1 MTQSAARMRFPL
13 FASLLT
19 TLILSGEVKAQTAQA
34 PQPEVPQT
42 LTVQRG
48 DTAYSIARRSGL
60 TVDLLMAYNNLSSPD
75 IEVGQV
81 LRLRPPTH
89 TAQRGDTIYG
99 LSRMYGVTVDAL
111 LAANTLPRDTKLE
124 VGQVLQLPL
133 GPAGAAPVVAAAPV
147 TAPVTAPLP
156 SPSAVGLPSLA
167 TVAAQ
172 AEGGASSGAAWYQ
185 NAMALLGTPYVL
197 GGTSRRGIDCSGFV
211 LQVMT
216 PLGVKLPRRSID
228 QARAGVAVDEQD
240 LRPGDLLFF
249 DTLGGGKVSHVGIY
263 LGNDTFINANSYQRK
278 VVVDK
283 FRGDKY
289 WSARYLGARRVM
301 MDAVA
306 TY

>member
-19 TLILSGEVKAQTAQA
+19 TLILSGEVKAQTAQ
-34 PQPEVPQT
+34 PEGPQT

-48 DTAYSIARRSGL
+48 DTAYSIARRYGL
-60 TVDLLMAYNNLSSPD
+60 TVDLLMAYNNLASPD
-75 IEVGQV
+75 LEAGQV

-124 VGQVLQLPL
+124 VGQVLQLPV
-133 GPAGAAPVVAAAPV
+133 GPAASVPVLASAPVA
-147 TAPVTAPLP
+147 APLP
-156 SPSAVGLPSLA
+156 SPSAAGLPSLA

-172 AEGGASSGAAWYQ
+172 SQAQAQSEGASSGAGWYQ

-216 PLGVKLPRRSID
+216 PLGVKLPRRSAD
-228 QARAGVAVDEQD
+228 QARAGVAVDEED

-263 LGNDTFINANSYQRK
+263 LGNDTFINANSYQGK

-283 FRGDKY
+283 FRADKY

-301 MDAVA
+301 MDALA
-306 TY
+306 SD

>member
-1 MTQSAARMRFPL
+1 MTQSAARTRFSL

-19 TLILSGEVKAQTAQA
+19 TLVLSGEVKAQTAQA
-34 PQPEVPQT
+34 PRPELPQT

-124 VGQVLQLPL
+124 VGQVLQLPV
-133 GPAGAAPVVAAAPV
+133 GPAAAPAMAAAPAAAP
-147 TAPVTAPLP
+147 TAAPLP

-167 TVAAQ
+167 TAAAQ
-172 AEGGASSGAAWYQ
+172 AEGGTSSGAAWYQ

-197 GGTSRRGIDCSGFV
+197 GGTSRRGIDCSGLV
-211 LQVMT
+211 LQVMS

-228 QARAGVAVDEQD
+228 QARAGVPVDEQD

-263 LGNDTFINANSYQRK
+263 LGNDTFINANSYEGK
-278 VVVDK
+278 VVIDK
-283 FRGDKY
+283 FRSDKY
-289 WSARYLGARRVM
+289 WSARYLGARRVL
-301 MDAVA
+301 MDALA
-306 TY
+306 SY